1 MKIAVFTSNHP
12 RHLSLLE
19 MLTLAGHEV
28 TAVIE
33 PKPFVAPT
41 STALNLYWA
50 KVGYAEYYVF
60 RQKSLVRVPAWVLPM
75 GELSKVATLPPQVYD
90 ARRWV
95 IFGSSY
101 IRGWLMQEALERNAL
116 NLHAGIAP
124 EYRGS
129 APNFWASYDKRPELV
144 GAQVQALSP
153 ALDGGSILAEYRPPP
168 EGSPWIRG
176 MLAVQGG
183 ITAMVHQ
190 VALDPADWRAVR
202 VNDPRQTVRYARYAD
217 FTEEV
222 VSEYLGRDA

>member
-33 PKPFVAPT
+33 PKPWVSPI

-50 KVGYAEYYVF
+50 RVNIAEQHVF
-60 RQKSLVRVPAWVLPM
+60 GPKRLMRVPAMIVPM
-75 GELSKVATLPPQVYD
+75 GELSQLTHLPPQLFE
-90 ARRWV
+90 APRWV
-95 IFGSSY
+95 IFGSSF
-101 IRGWLMQEALERNAL
+101 IRGWLLQEALERNAL

-129 APNFWASYDKRPELV
+129 APNFWAEYDKHPELV

-168 EGSPWIRG
+168 EETPWVRG

-183 ITAMVHQ
+183 ITAMIHQ
-190 VALDPADWRAVR
+190 VALDPKDWRAVR
-202 VNDPRQTVRYARYAD
+202 VNDPRHVVRYARYAD
-217 FTEEV
+217 FTEAV
-222 VSEYLGRDA
+222 VSQYLARLA